1 MTVSPH
7 AMFICFF
14 CIFLLLRR
22 EKPLKVEHED
32 LYRRSRWEDPPHPA
46 HRMRPVSP
54 HPRPGQA
61 LPEVPMASLPQQV
74 SEWTMPS
81 TQPDGSQQY
90 GMEPCTGYRPNS
102 MHQWHASHPQCN
114 SQWVQPQAPAMSQG
128 DMACMSQNMGMSFGA
143 MQMNPL
149 PIHQWQQA
157 SPWNQIVPQQAIPQV
172 PVQNDAM
179 LHQAL
184 LAALAQRQLEEQCA
198 LAEASQK
205 AKAHAENKAR
215 PSQLHFHYIFLSRN
229 PCTLCK
235 SV

>member
-1 MTVSPH
+1 
-7 AMFICFF
+7 
-14 CIFLLLRR
+14 
-22 EKPLKVEHED
+22 
-32 LYRRSRWEDPPHPA
+32 
-46 HRMRPVSP
+46 
-54 HPRPGQA
+54 
-61 LPEVPMASLPQQV
+61 
-74 SEWTMPS
+74 
-81 TQPDGSQQY
+81 
-90 GMEPCTGYRPNS
+90 
-102 MHQWHASHPQCN
+102 
-114 SQWVQPQAPAMSQG
+114 
-128 DMACMSQNMGMSFGA
+128 MGMSFGA

-215 PSQLHFHYIFLSRN
+215 PSSKASAPPPEEAQLHFHYFFLSRN